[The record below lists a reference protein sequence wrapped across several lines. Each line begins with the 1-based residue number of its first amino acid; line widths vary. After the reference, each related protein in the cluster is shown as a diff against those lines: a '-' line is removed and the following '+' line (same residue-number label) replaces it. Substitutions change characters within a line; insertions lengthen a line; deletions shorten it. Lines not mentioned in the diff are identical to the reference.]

1 MRLPHAGAHLPDT
14 PSGAGKRFAVV
25 VARFNGEITSP
36 LLEGCLAG
44 LREHDVSDED
54 IDIHHVPGAWELP
67 QVVARLTRVATHD
80 AIVALGCVIR
90 GDTPHFDFVAGEAA
104 HGLGAVAR
112 NSTVPVVFGV
122 LTTETLAQAQERAFR
137 DRGDKGWEFAL
148 SALHLAALSDAMGE
162 ST

>member
-1 MRLPHAGAHLPDT
+1 MRLSHAGAHLADT
-14 PSGAGKRFAVV
+14 PGGKDRRFAIV

-44 LREHDVSDED
+44 FREHGVSDGDVEVVR
-54 IDIHHVPGAWELP
+54 VPGAWELP
-67 QVVARLTRVATHD
+67 QIVARLTRAGHHD
-80 AIVALGCVIR
+80 AVVALGCVIR

-112 NSTVPVVFGV
+112 TSQVPVVFGV
-122 LTTETLAQAQERAFR
+122 LTTDTLAQAQERAFR

-148 SALHLAALSDAMGE
+148 SALHLAAISDDLEG